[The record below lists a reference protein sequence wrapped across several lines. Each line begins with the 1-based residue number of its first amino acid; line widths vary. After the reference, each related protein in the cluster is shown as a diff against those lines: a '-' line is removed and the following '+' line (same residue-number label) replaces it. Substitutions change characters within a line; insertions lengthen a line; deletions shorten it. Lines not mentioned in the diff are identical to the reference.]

1 MYKEEDVQE
10 KIGYEN
16 LKAIRQSIKK
26 GEIQVAQLRS
36 MAKKMKGTTL
46 GVFTQKMHDR
56 ESPVDVF
63 NFMLDT
69 WYEEELCKPGVDGL
83 LALKH
88 ILSDEEVGQHSLAL
102 KMVYGK

>member
-36 MAKKMKGTTL
+36 MAKKMKGTIL

-83 LALKH
+83 LALKQ
-88 ILSDEEVGQHSLAL
+88 ILSDEEVGQYALAL
-102 KMVYGK
+102 KIVHGK